1 MNKRLKKKKGLL
13 IEKEELT
20 NLDKTLARYILPRVK
35 RFREINKQSYPADLK
50 DMKQWNKILDS
61 IIWAFD
67 YSLNE
72 EKIIQDEKEREKNQR
87 KYKKGMKL
95 FSEYFE
101 DLWI

>member
-20 NLDKTLARYILPRVK
+20 NLDKTLANYILPRVK

-50 DMKQWNKILDS
+50 DLKQWNKILDY
-61 IIWAFD
+61 IIWAFQ
-67 YSLNE
+67 YSLKE
-72 EKIIQDEKEREKNQR
+72 TIEVDEKTREKNQR

-95 FSEYFE
+95 FAEYFE